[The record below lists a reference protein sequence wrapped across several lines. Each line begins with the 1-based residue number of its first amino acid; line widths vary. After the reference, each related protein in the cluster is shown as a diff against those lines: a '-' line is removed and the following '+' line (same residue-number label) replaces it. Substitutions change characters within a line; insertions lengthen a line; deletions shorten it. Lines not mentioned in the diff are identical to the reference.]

1 MVSSPGPGEGK
12 TTTVCNLA
20 ITYANLSKKTLLIDA
35 DLRKP
40 VISKLFN
47 LDREKGLTNY
57 IAGDNNLS
65 QNIQKTEIDNLDILT
80 SGLNP
85 PNPSEIL
92 NSINMK
98 KMISKLKENY
108 EVILIDSPPMIA
120 VTDALILSKLTDQF
134 ILVCRSAVSQKGA
147 LDRSIKSLDQIGGK
161 FNGAVLNAVD
171 ESITYGSGYYYS
183 YYQYYYGE

>member
-1 MVSSPGPGEGK
+1 
-12 TTTVCNLA
+12 
-20 ITYANLSKKTLLIDA
+20 
-35 DLRKP
+35 
-40 VISKLFN
+40 
-47 LDREKGLTNY
+47 
-57 IAGDNNLS
+57 
-65 QNIQKTEIDNLDILT
+65 
-80 SGLNP
+80 
-85 PNPSEIL
+85 
-92 NSINMK
+92 
-98 KMISKLKENY
+98 
-108 EVILIDSPPMIA
+108 MIA